1 MTARRDPDRLIR
13 TFLDDGPDELP
24 DHSYDAVRAH
34 IDHTRQRVVIGPW
47 REPQMSNFARI
58 GIAAAAVLAIA
69 VIGVNLLPGQGPGVG
84 QGPPPAPTA
93 APSATATAAPSPSPL
108 GRFLPCGWKG
118 PLDSGTYSFM
128 CRDVVDA
135 ERFTFTVPDGWAI
148 DEDSQITKNK
158 DEPGEVYLTT
168 WIVSHIFSDACQWE
182 GDRKLVDVGTTV
194 DELVSALEDQEGRQ
208 ASSPTDVTV
217 GGFPAKR
224 IELTV
229 PADLD
234 TATCTNGNLRYWP
247 QAGPDM
253 SGGMCCNPPGN
264 TDVLYVVDVDGRR
277 TVVVA
282 RHYPD
287 SSMEDRAE
295 LQAIVD
301 SIEIDP

>member
-58 GIAAAAVLAIA
+58 GIAAAAVLVIA

-84 QGPPPAPTA
+84 QAPGPSP
-93 APSATATAAPSPSPL
+93 TATASPSPSPVALRLPFSGDL
-108 GRFLPCGWKG
+108 GA
-118 PLDSGTYSFM
+118 GTYYIEDRSITN
-128 CRDVVDA
+128 A
-135 ERFTFTVPDGWAI
+135 ERFTFTVPDGWTT
-148 DEDSQITKNK
+148 DSDTQIRKHAE
-158 DEPGEVYLTT
+158 EPGEVWLTPWVLT
-168 WIVSHIFSDACQWE
+168 HIFSDACQWE
-182 GDRKLVDVGTTV
+182 DTRQSLLDAGETV
-194 DELVSALEDQEGRQ
+194 DELVSLLVDQEGRQ
-208 ASSPTDVTV
+208 ASAPTEVML
-217 GGFPAKR
+217 GGFPATR

-247 QAGPDM
+247 GAGPDM
-253 SGGMCCNPPGN
+253 SSGLCCNPPGN
-264 TDVLYVVDVDGRR
+264 TDVLYVVDVDGNRL
-277 TVVVA
+277 VVVA

>member
-24 DHSYDAVRAH
+24 DHSYDAVRAR

-47 REPQMSNFARI
+47 REPRMSNFARI

-84 QGPPPAPTA
+84 EAPGPSP
-93 APSATATAAPSPSPL
+93 TATAAPSLSPVPEPSRAARKIPFSGDL
-108 GRFLPCGWKG
+108 GSAG
-118 PLDSGTYSFM
+118 GTFYIEDRSITN
-128 CRDVVDA
+128 A
-135 ERFTFTVPDGWAI
+135 ERFTFTVPDGWKT
-148 DEDSQITKNK
+148 DSDTFITKNGE
-158 DEPGEVYLTT
+158 EPGEVMLFS
-168 WIVSHIFSDACQWE
+168 WVVSHIFSDACQWE
-182 GDRKLVDVGTTV
+182 GDRNLVDVGTTV

-208 ASSPTDVTV
+208 ASSPTDVTL

-247 QAGPDM
+247 DPGPDM
-253 SGGMCCNPPGN
+253 SGGLCCNPPGN
-264 TDVLYVVDVDGRR
+264 TDVVYVVDIDGRR

-295 LQAIVD
+295 LQAVVD

>member
-24 DHSYDAVRAH
+24 DDSYDAVRAH

-47 REPQMSNFARI
+47 REQQMSNFARI

-69 VIGVNLLPGQGPGVG
+69 VVGVNLLPGQGPGFG
-84 QGPPPAPTA
+84 QGPPPSPSPTA
-93 APSATATAAPSPSPL
+93 TPSPSPVAEL
-108 GRFLPCGWKG
+108 LPADVA
-118 PLDSGTYSFM
+118 LDAGTYYIEDRNF
-128 CRDVVDA
+128 VAA
-135 ERFTFTVPDGWAI
+135 ERFTLTLPDGWAT
-148 DEDSQITKNK
+148 DEDTFITKNQG
-158 DEPGEVYLTT
+158 EPGEVYLAP
-168 WIVSHIFSDACQWE
+168 WVVSHIFSDACQWE
-182 GDRKLVDVGTTV
+182 GPRNLVDAGTTV

-295 LQAIVD
+295 LQAVVD